1 MKNIFLIVL
10 LFSST
15 IAKCQ
20 IQSNIITQKEF
31 DDIEINN
38 VKFSSLKNTLGKESN
53 VENLLGI
60 PSSKNIDPDGE
71 FYHYEFNGFT
81 IGFSSLISNGTIEKP
96 IIGRFI
102 ITNKNYSIIITGVK
116 LTIGDDIS
124 KLGTINFSENR
135 DGSKYIQYQ
144 YCYGCNN
151 FIYIHFNQVS
161 KKITEI
167 GFIELT

>member
-10 LFSST
+10 LFTSI

-38 VKFSSLKNTLGKESN
+38 VKFKTIKNTLGNPVEMES
-53 VENLLGI
+53 LFGSPLKKI
-60 PSSKNIDPDGE
+60 IDEDGN
-71 FYHYEFNGFT
+71 YYEFEGFE
-81 IGFSSLISNGTIEKP
+81 IGFSSIISAGTRDKP
-96 IIGRFI
+96 IIGGFD
-102 ITNKNYSIIITGVK
+102 ITNNNSSITIQGITV
-116 LTIGDDIS
+116 TIGDDIS
-124 KLGTINFSENR
+124 KLGTVNFNTNK
-135 DGSKYIQYQ
+135 DGSKSILYQ

-151 FIYIHFNQVS
+151 FIYIDFDQTT